1 MGPLVST
8 AWLARELGAADLVV
22 LDATMYLPTEQQDA
36 RALHEAA
43 RLPGA
48 RFFDIDAWSDPE
60 ATLPHMV
67 PTAARFG
74 RLAAEAGISNATR
87 VVFYDQRGLFSAAR
101 GWWLFRLFGHERVAV
116 LDGGLPKWRA
126 EGRPV
131 EAGTAPA
138 PMQAAYTADLVAAR
152 LAGIGEVKAAIA
164 RGSHRILDARSAERF
179 AGGAPEPRP
188 GVAPGH
194 MPGAASLPF
203 NTLLSAD
210 GTLLPPEALRARL
223 AGERPAIASCGS
235 GVTAC
240 VIALAAAVADLPDI
254 AVYDGS
260 WTEWGSRPETE
271 KETL

>member
-1 MGPLVST
+1 MGPLVT
-8 AWLARELGAADLVV
+8 TEWLAAQLGAADLAV
-22 LDATMYLPTEQQDA
+22 LDATMYLPTEKQDA

-43 RLPGA
+43 RIPGA
-48 RFFDIDAWSDPE
+48 RFFDIDAWSDPD
-60 ATLPHMV
+60 ATLPHMA
-67 PTAARFG
+67 PSPARFG
-74 RLAAEAGISNATR
+74 KLAAAAGIGRASR

-101 GWWLFRLFGHERVAV
+101 GWWLFRLFGHAHVAV

-131 EAGTAPA
+131 EAGLAPSPAPA
-138 PMQAAYTADLVAAR
+138 TYTADLVAAR
-152 LAGIGEVKAAIA
+152 LAGIGDVKAAIA
-164 RGSHRILDARSAERF
+164 RGSHRLLDARSAERF

-203 NTLLSAD
+203 NTLLNPD

-240 VIALAAAVADLPDI
+240 VIALAAAVAGLPDI

-260 WTEWGSRPETE
+260 WTEWGGRPETE